1 MNTESLHCTSETN
14 MSYTN
19 YISIFKI
26 KILNYWIV
34 IMWLVANEV
43 SYYYPLK
50 IITWMLYTCEKENL
64 RSSSSRAVV
73 LFYMLITLLGTS
85 PNTERKFRRSIWLQW
100 QHFFFFFLP
109 FKISFYQNLLRTPLV
124 VQEIRMYPPRRCI
137 QSLAWEDPTCC
148 QATEPRRHDHWGP
161 RACSLHSTPRGDAA
175 VRSPPTAPGG
185 HLPVLTA
192 VRESQQ
198 AATKIKINQ
207 NSLS

>member
-1 MNTESLHCTSETN
+1 MTCSKWSIILLPIKNNYMNAVYMWKREFEVKLFQGSRPILHAYHTAG
-14 MSYTN
+14 
-19 YISIFKI
+19 YITKHR
-26 KILNYWIV
+26 
-34 IMWLVANEV
+34 
-43 SYYYPLK
+43 
-50 IITWMLYTCEKENL
+50 KEIQKK
-64 RSSSSRAVV
+64 
-73 LFYMLITLLGTS
+73 YLITVTAFL
-85 PNTERKFRRSIWLQW
+85 
-100 QHFFFFFLP
+100 FFFLP

>member
-1 MNTESLHCTSETN
+1 MKKRIWGQALPGQSSYFICLSHCWVHHQTQKGNSE
-14 MSYTN
+14 
-19 YISIFKI
+19 
-26 KILNYWIV
+26 
-34 IMWLVANEV
+34 EV
-43 SYYYPLK
+43 SDY
-50 IITWMLYTCEKENL
+50 
-64 RSSSSRAVV
+64 SD
-73 LFYMLITLLGTS
+73 
-85 PNTERKFRRSIWLQW
+85 SIS
-100 QHFFFFFLP
+100 FFFLP

-148 QATEPRRHDHWGP
+148 RATEPRRHDHWGP